1 MSILLFLVGLVFAL
15 GLGQVI
21 VSGFL
26 NWVRTTSQ
34 VPRIRPNA
42 GVPNWI
48 VGLFERSFAFAL
60 AFANVQGA
68 YVVLGAYLAAK
79 LTLNWKRIPY
89 EKTKLEV
96 ERRVRVYGISALMAG
111 VLSLS
116 IGVIG
121 GAIARCGM

>member
-68 YVVLGAYLAAK
+68 YVLLGLASDRNC
-79 LTLNWKRIPY
+79 LTNFR
-89 EKTKLEV
+89 
-96 ERRVRVYGISALMAG
+96 MATAC
-111 VLSLS
+111 
-116 IGVIG
+116 IEQ
-121 GAIARCGM
+121 